1 MNNLKKKLSV
11 IAVMFAFML
20 AFTLIPAA
28 SADAATK
35 NTHKYSGAD
44 YIVNQGKSVQLP
56 NNNIK
61 SFVSDTSGVATVNS
75 TGKVVGKKGGY
86 AVITAT
92 SFYGSTYKYE
102 IGVKSKTYYPNS
114 RTAYKVG
121 KDIPAGQY
129 VVIHDLQVKS
139 SDNFTYWAIYK
150 KKNSGLMRNDGFSY
164 TSIVTLKKGQYFE
177 VNGGYAVPIK
187 KVNKSIF
194 SVKKLNKYA
203 PSEGATVKVGYGFA
217 PGTYRFTFKSTRK
230 TQTTG
235 TVYVASKDRGLNP
248 NYNYVGRYGLSKFR
262 KSVTV
267 KLKKGQYVEMSG
279 CTVKRV
285 K

>member
-28 SADAATK
+28 NADAAQ

-44 YIVNQGKSVQLP
+44 YIINQGKSVQLP
-56 NNNIK
+56 NSNIK
-61 SFVSDTSGVATVNS
+61 SFVSDTPKVATVNS

-92 SFYGSTYKYE
+92 SAHGATYKYE
-102 IGVKSKTYYPNS
+102 VGVKSKTYYPSNK
-114 RTAYKVG
+114 TMYKVG

-129 VVIHDLQVKS
+129 VVIHDMQVKT

-177 VNGGYAVPIK
+177 LHGGYAVPIK
-187 KVNKSIF
+187 KVNKNIF
-194 SVKKLNKYA
+194 SVKNLNKYA

-217 PGTYRFTFKSTRK
+217 PGTYKFTLKATAKGRTS
-230 TQTTG
+230 G
-235 TVYVASKDRGLNP
+235 TVYVATKDRGLNL
-248 NYNYVGRYGLSKFR
+248 NYDYVERYYLSKTQ
-262 KSVTV
+262 KSATI